1 MPKEIIK
8 DSFMPFSFMA
18 LTVLSF
24 YFKSSAAGIGIAF
37 LGSCTVP
44 VIYKALNYYNKPLYI
59 LISAAASIGGLIIFC
74 LYSNSIN
81 LLTIF
86 AGGVF
91 SFIAFY
97 EAYKTSKYEI
107 FGVS

>member
-8 DSFMPFSFMA
+8 DSILPF
-18 LTVLSF
+18 LLLVLIIPAF
-24 YFKSSAAGIGIAF
+24 YYKSTSAGVGMAF

-44 VIYKALNYYNKPLYI
+44 VIYKALNYYNKSLYL
-59 LISAAASIGGLIIFC
+59 LISAAASTGGFIIFC

-81 LLTIF
+81 PLTIF

-97 EAYKTSKYEI
+97 GAYKTSKYEI

>member
-8 DSFMPFSFMA
+8 DPILIF
-18 LTVLSF
+18 LLIVLIIPAF
-24 YFKSSAAGIGIAF
+24 YYKSTSAGVCIAF
-37 LGSCTVP
+37 LGCCMVP
-44 VIYKALNYYNKPLYI
+44 VIYKALNYYNKALYL
-59 LISAAASIGGLIIFC
+59 LISAVTSIGGFIIFC
-74 LYSNSIN
+74 IYSNSIDP
-81 LLTIF
+81 LTIF

-97 EAYKTSKYEI
+97 GAYKISKYEI